1 MKNGILSSDLFVFT
15 YINFVF
21 LWYISSHFDVLH
33 MDHMEGY
40 FSTYALSLLYMCYWV
55 CSY

>member
-1 MKNGILSSDLFVFT
+1 MKKGILSSDLFVFT